1 MSPRLVIF
9 LIVCLGISASVEG
22 PGFTMV
28 PADTPII
35 RKSKGLLFQNEAF
48 IFSLGFQNEAFNF
61 HQNTS
66 VTQTAFKWHLNDAFL
81 FDSQSKITPKIHC
94 QFGKISYLY
103 IVVKMPFCTLF
114 HLLS

>member
-1 MSPRLVIF
+1 MKNFS
-9 LIVCLGISASVEG
+9 C
-22 PGFTMV
+22 TMEKFFIC
-28 PADTPII
+28 PQGGHSSFII

>member
-1 MSPRLVIF
+1 MHLPLESL
-9 LIVCLGISASVEG
+9 
-22 PGFTMV
+22 
-28 PADTPII
+28 ADNSCFHCTKILFHAMENKVSPII

>member
-1 MSPRLVIF
+1 MKR
-9 LIVCLGISASVEG
+9 E
-22 PGFTMV
+22 T
-28 PADTPII
+28 II